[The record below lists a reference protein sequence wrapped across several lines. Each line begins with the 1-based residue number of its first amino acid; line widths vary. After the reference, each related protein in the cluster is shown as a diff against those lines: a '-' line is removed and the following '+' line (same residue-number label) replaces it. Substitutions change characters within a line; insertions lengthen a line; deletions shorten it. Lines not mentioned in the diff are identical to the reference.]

1 MPQFLGNMSTPNFLF
16 DVARGNLEGASSVN
30 LFGFNRGVA
39 LNYET
44 IWNDGTNYTFP
55 STAIALT
62 VTTSSALDYGKTL
75 LIEGLDSDYN
85 IISEVVT
92 LADGGT
98 VTTALFFRINL
109 MIMLDGENVG
119 NIDAINTAVKYG
131 YIEAA
136 TGVMQACIYTV
147 PRNHSLYL
155 FRIDVNSATTN
166 GNKYLTIRN
175 VTNTSAGRK
184 LRVAEATFATSQV
197 SYDRQ
202 VPFKLAEKTD
212 FSFEAKSSSSTNEV
226 AIFVEAVL
234 VRTS

>member
-16 DVARGNLEGASSVN
+16 DVARGNLEGASAVN
-30 LFGFNRGVA
+30 LFGFNRTVGTD
-39 LNYET
+39 YET
-44 IWNDGTNYTFP
+44 IWNDGGNYTFP

-62 VTTSSALDYGKTL
+62 VATSSALDYGKTL

-98 VTTALFFRINL
+98 VTTALFLRINL

-119 NIDAINTAVKYG
+119 NIDAINTAVEYG

-155 FRIDVNSATTN
+155 FRIDVNSATTT

-184 LRVAEATFATSQV
+184 LRVAEATFSTSQV

-234 VRTS
+234 VKTP

>member
-16 DVARGNLEGASSVN
+16 DVARGNLEGASAVN
-30 LFGFNRGVA
+30 LFGFNRTVGTD
-39 LNYET
+39 YET
-44 IWNDGTNYTFP
+44 IWNDGANYTFP
-55 STAIALT
+55 STGLALT

-184 LRVAEATFATSQV
+184 LRVAEATFSTSQV

>member
-1 MPQFLGNMSTPNFLF
+1 MSQFIGKMSTPNVLF
-16 DVARGNLEGASSVN
+16 DVARGNLEGATAVN
-30 LFGFNRGVA
+30 LFGFNRTVDVD
-39 LNYET
+39 YEV
-44 IWNDGTNYTFP
+44 IWNDGGQYIYP
-55 STAIALT
+55 VAAVAMT
-62 VTTSSALDYGKTL
+62 VTTDNAADYGKQV
-75 LIEGLDSDYN
+75 LIEGLNANYD
-85 IISEVVT
+85 IVSETVT
-92 LADGGT
+92 LANGGT
-98 VTTALFFRINL
+98 VTNTLFFRINL
-109 MIMLDGENVG
+109 MIMATSENVG
-119 NIDAINTAVKYG
+119 NITLVNSAIKYG
-131 YIEAA
+131 YIEAT
-136 TGVMQACIYTV
+136 TGVMQACVYTV

-175 VTNTSAGRK
+175 VTRTAAGRK

-212 FSFEAKSSSSTNEV
+212 FHFEAKSSSSTNEV

>member
-16 DVARGNLEGASSVN
+16 DVARGNLEGASAVN
-30 LFGFNRGVA
+30 LFGFNRTIETA
-39 LNYET
+39 YET
-44 IWNDGTNYTFP
+44 IWNDGGNYTFP

-119 NIDAINTAVKYG
+119 NIEAINTAVKYG

-175 VTNTSAGRK
+175 VTNTSEGRK
-184 LRVAEATFATSQV
+184 LRVAEATFSTSQV

>member
-1 MPQFLGNMSTPNFLF
+1 MSQFLGNMSTPNFLF
-16 DVARGNLEGASSVN
+16 DVARGNLEGASAVN
-30 LFGFNRGVA
+30 LFGFNRSVA
-39 LNYET
+39 LDYET
-44 IWNDGTNYTFP
+44 IWNDGGNFTFP
-55 STAIALT
+55 STALALT

-75 LIEGLDSDYN
+75 IIEGLDTNYN

-109 MIMLDGENVG
+109 MIMLTGENVG
-119 NIDAINTAVKYG
+119 NIDAVNADVKYG

-166 GNKYLTIRN
+166 GNQYLTIRN

-184 LRVAEATFATSQV
+184 LRVAEATFSTSQV

-202 VPFKLAEKTD
+202 VPFKLTEKTD

>member
-1 MPQFLGNMSTPNFLF
+1 MSQFLGKMSTPNVLF
-16 DVARGNLEGASSVN
+16 DVARGNLEGASAVN
-30 LFGFNRGVA
+30 LFGFNRSVA
-39 LNYET
+39 LDYET
-44 IWNDGTNYTFP
+44 IWNDGGNFTFP
-55 STAIALT
+55 STGLALT

-75 LIEGLDSDYN
+75 IIEGLDTNYN

-92 LADGGT
+92 LANGGT

-109 MIMLDGENVG
+109 MIMLTGENIG
-119 NIDAINTAVKYG
+119 NIDAVNAAVKYG

-155 FRIDVNSATTN
+155 FRIDLNSATTN

>member
-1 MPQFLGNMSTPNFLF
+1 MSQFLGNMSTPNFLF
-16 DVARGNLEGASSVN
+16 DVARGNLEGATAVN
-30 LFGFNRGVA
+30 LFGFNRSIGVT
-39 LNYET
+39 YET
-44 IWNDGTNYTFP
+44 IWNDGNDYIFP
-55 STAIALT
+55 STGLALT

-75 LIEGLDSDYN
+75 IIEGLDTDYN
-85 IISEVVT
+85 IISEVIT

-98 VTTALFFRINL
+98 ITTALFFRINL
-109 MIMLDGENVG
+109 MIMLDGENIG

-131 YIEAA
+131 YIEAG
-136 TGVMQACIYTV
+136 TGVMQACVYTV

-155 FRIDVNSATTN
+155 FRIDLNSATTN

-184 LRVAEATFATSQV
+184 LRVAEATFAVSQV

-212 FSFEAKSSSSTNEV
+212 FSFEAKSSSATNEI

>member
-16 DVARGNLEGASSVN
+16 DVARGNLEGASAVN

-44 IWNDGTNYTFP
+44 IWNDGGNYIFP

-175 VTNTSAGRK
+175 VTNTSSGRK
-184 LRVAEATFATSQV
+184 LRVAEATFSTSQV